1 MSIGSLWVA
10 FCCLLGFPCFAY
22 FFTYFQDVLHKCG
35 YCHQPLAIVYKKDGR
50 VELLVEV
57 PGAPLP

>member
-1 MSIGSLWVA
+1 MA

-35 YCHQPLAIVYKKDGR
+35 YCHQPLAIVYKDGR